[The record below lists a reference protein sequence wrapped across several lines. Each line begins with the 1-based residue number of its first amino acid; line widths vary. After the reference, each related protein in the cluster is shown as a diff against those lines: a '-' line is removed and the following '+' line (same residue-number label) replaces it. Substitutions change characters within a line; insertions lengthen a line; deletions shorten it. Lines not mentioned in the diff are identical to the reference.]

1 METQNNVAALVGS
14 LQNGDERLSNKILQD
29 VIPKLEQ
36 YLQIRM
42 GAEFEMAK
50 ECAQQALLNVYE
62 QILKG
67 NIRNENSIY
76 SYLIRASK
84 HEYLRVIKR
93 EKKFMDRNYD
103 IDSLTNTPEQID
115 RLLDKERMSILSE
128 CLQELDE
135 ESREF
140 ITYFINNP
148 EVSSKAASKHFNITS
163 TNLRTRKSRITK
175 ELHARFKVKQNGSS
189 EMNHYY

>member
-1 METQNNVAALVGS
+1 MVNQNNVAALVGS
-14 LQNGDERLSNKILQD
+14 LQNRDDRLSNKILSN

-36 YLQIRM
+36 YLLIRM
-42 GAEFEMAK
+42 GADIEMAK
-50 ECAQQALLNVYE
+50 ECTQQALLNVYE
-62 QILKG
+62 QIIKG
-67 NIRNENSIY
+67 NIRNEKSIY
-76 SYLIRASK
+76 SYLVRASK
-84 HEYLRVIKR
+84 HEYLRVVKR

-103 IDSLTNTPEQID
+103 VDSLTNTPEQID
-115 RLLDKERMSILSE
+115 RLINEERSSILKE

-148 EVSSKAASKHFNITS
+148 DVSSKAASKHFNITS

-175 ELHARFKVKQNGSS
+175 ELHARFKAKQNGSND
-189 EMNHYY
+189 MNHYY